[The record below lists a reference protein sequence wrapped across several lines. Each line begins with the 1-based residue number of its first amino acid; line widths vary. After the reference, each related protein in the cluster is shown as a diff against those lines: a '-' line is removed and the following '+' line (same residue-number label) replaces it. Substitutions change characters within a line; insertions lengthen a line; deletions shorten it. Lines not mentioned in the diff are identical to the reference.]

1 MIVITGILSTN
12 ADGNHDSRKII
23 SGRNK
28 ILKIKNKAEFDTGM
42 KRLAI
47 RLG

>member
-1 MIVITGILSTN
+1 MVVITGVLFTR
-12 ADGNHDSRKII
+12 ADGNHHFRKIL

-28 ILKIKNKAEFDTGM
+28 ILKIKNKAEFDTRM

-47 RLG
+47 RFG